1 MKNVIFKT
9 SFSIFALLA
18 STAVSAQ
25 TAAPAQTLPA
35 KKSAATASPTAKAAP
50 AKPLPAKKTT
60 VTKKSAPTRPAQAST
75 RANSL
80 PGKLPAKT
88 AAPKRTYI
96 DFSENDKVSAR
107 RDSPLDRALT
117 KSESDVTTIRSRS
130 IIAAPQGDSA
140 EPMANFS
147 VGIVTRATPAPVTTP
162 TAKAMPTPMPE
173 PEIESEIVL
182 EDSEPTEKIEIVST
196 LPLVQ
201 KAPKMIPTP
210 VAPYEASR
218 PDRPFENFKEFSSP
232 PIVVPRTVA
241 RPLPILENEKPKSTN
256 VSSNASQPESPS
268 ATPTPAPAP
277 VLAQEPIRVMIETA
291 PEVASEIQTSTAKAS
306 SEREGFLKS
315 IAPATMTFVRTGYY
329 NANYRKFDDRMK
341 NGASMLGL
349 GAARGFETSW
359 GAFEARAAVD
369 IYHAMDQSVTID
381 NIRMMSVR
389 TEVAYFLSHS
399 RVKPGLSLGLGWADY
414 SIRSYRAISGSNE
427 DVVTLRTHA
436 KGKAFSVIPAT
447 SLRIEIA
454 KELVVDVQTEFMALL
469 GGESPDAAQGL
480 GLNVGL
486 GWAF

>member
-1 MKNVIFKT
+1 MKNAIFKT
-9 SFSIFALLA
+9 SIPTLVISIFISIGSSAA
-18 STAVSAQ
+18 AQ
-25 TAAPAQTLPA
+25 TATPAQTLPPKKAQANQQIA
-35 KKSAATASPTAKAAP
+35 KQ
-50 AKPLPAKKTT
+50 LPAKKAT
-60 VTKKSAPTRPAQAST
+60 VVKKDAPSRPAQAGT

-80 PGKLPAKT
+80 PGKLPAK
-88 AAPKRTYI
+88 APVLKRTYI
-96 DFSENDKVSAR
+96 DFSENDKVAAR
-107 RDSPLDRALT
+107 RDSPLERALT
-117 KSESDVTTIRSRS
+117 KSESDVTTIRPRS

-147 VGIVTRATPAPVTTP
+147 REVTQRPQERAQERTAVRATPSPA
-162 TAKAMPTPMPE
+162 PTPMPE
-173 PEIESEIVL
+173 PEIDSEIVL
-182 EDSEPTEKIEIVST
+182 EDVDLIQKPEVPAT
-196 LPLVQ
+196 LPLAQ
-201 KAPKMIPTP
+201 KPPKMVPTP

-218 PDRPFENFKEFSSP
+218 PNRPFENFKEFSSP

-241 RPLPILENEKPKSTN
+241 RPLPILENEKPKATEIAPAEA
-256 VSSNASQPESPS
+256 VASQPE
-268 ATPTPAPAP
+268 P
-277 VLAQEPIRVMIETA
+277 VRVLIETA
-291 PEVASEIQTSTAKAS
+291 PEVASEIQTSATNAP
-306 SEREGFLKS
+306 EREGFLKS

-329 NANYRKFDDRMK
+329 NANYKKFDDRMK

-414 SIRSYRAISGSNE
+414 SIRSYRAISGSSE